1 MTWAPCCSLA
11 LNPKLCRA
19 GKARLPP
26 HFLSAANQLRRSRAL
41 TASNGGGGGFSGRSP
56 HTPASEPGGDA
67 SRRGEDGGAGGGGGA
82 PRLGGAGGGPTLPA
96 RRRRPQRP
104 GQRPLAGGRA
114 GGSGSSGGGSGA
126 MRRAENTKDIL
137 VIYEKEAEEW
147 ALYLKSLF
155 GHLLNEGGILLYNL
169 ETSSFKHLE
178 LFSLPCYKC
187 KLLILSCGLLNCL
200 NRKRS
205 YFLEQVLKPP
215 DNVVILL
222 CGVENSEIL
231 YEILTLDG
239 GSKEIS
245 TDQEPEEYLS
255 VVTGIIQ
262 PGKPQ
267 NENPGD
273 SLFYIYETVLA
284 DHQTSSDVNLSD
296 ARGAS
301 EKTDLSFKTEV
312 LSETLE
318 TNKQSIL
325 VLPGRISCENPGEL
339 FILLKDE
346 IDDETLEIEFIA
358 DNQRIRT
365 QPASWNKKVKYMKAL
380 DFPAGPVYVNV
391 YCGGV
396 IKTTAQIEYYTAL
409 EEIEHIFKKVADPI
423 AFTCQAFKFSSVE
436 KLDSV
441 LTLLLKSKISTYE
454 FSPLQSEEEH
464 RQQAN
469 SHLEEFPTLL
479 HCAARFGLKNLA
491 TFLLDS
497 PEATQACKI
506 TNKYGDDPAS
516 IAEKHGHRELRK
528 LIKEFSINT
537 ADNFTNCE
545 EEAEDDDTYMVMLGS
560 ETQPAVTLKAKQ
572 SPGDQ
577 YGIGSRCQQEAEV
590 DEEKK
595 DDVEDSREE
604 TEHEDQE
611 KEDSYSFHN
620 SPDNL
625 YANIPDELEENRKD
639 CFICKRPPPPPPRN
653 LPGILRQDGLH
664 NLSQERNFVE
674 DRSEREHSDGLITAC
689 CREDQDTC
697 KGDSE
702 EEHPYTF
709 ANLDESVYDF
719 ILAEEEEE
727 KNKRKERRSFIVN
740 RPPAP
745 APRPI
750 CSPVR
755 EENTP
760 YIVQV
765 FQQKATQVPSDNDR
779 MYCYARKPAAHRGHT
794 DTVTY
799 STVKHNIPAEQEELI
814 HLQEQV
820 KKGVISVDEAL
831 DRFKHWQNEKQRLQ
845 STQQE
850 KVCYLRDTTIGN
862 RLEKEN
868 LNVPKE
874 SRPESIHF
882 RDFLFHMPFN
892 KASPTRNPTD
902 KEQMPN

>member
-1 MTWAPCCSLA
+1 VFSL
-11 LNPKLCRA
+11 
-19 GKARLPP
+19 
-26 HFLSAANQLRRSRAL
+26 
-41 TASNGGGGGFSGRSP
+41 
-56 HTPASEPGGDA
+56 
-67 SRRGEDGGAGGGGGA
+67 
-82 PRLGGAGGGPTLPA
+82 
-96 RRRRPQRP
+96 
-104 GQRPLAGGRA
+104 
-114 GGSGSSGGGSGA
+114 
-126 MRRAENTKDIL
+126 ENTKDIL
-137 VIYEKEAEEW
+137 VIYEQEAEEW

-155 GHLLNEGGILLYNL
+155 GHIVNEGGILLYNL
-169 ETSSFKHLE
+169 ETLSSKHQE

-187 KLLILSCGLLNCL
+187 KLLILSCGLLNSL

-231 YEILTLDG
+231 YEVLTLDG

-262 PGKPQ
+262 P
-267 NENPGD
+267 
-273 SLFYIYETVLA
+273 
-284 DHQTSSDVNLSD
+284 DHQASSDVNLSD
-296 ARGAS
+296 VTGAS
-301 EKTDLSFKTEV
+301 EKADLSFKTEIP
-312 LSETLE
+312 SETLG
-318 TNKQSIL
+318 TNEQSIL
-325 VLPGRISCENPGEL
+325 VLPGRISCENPGEI

-365 QPASWNKKVKYMKAL
+365 QPASWNKKVKYMTAL

-423 AFTCQAFKFSSVE
+423 AFTCQAFKFSSAE
-436 KLDSV
+436 KLDNV

-454 FSPLQSEEEH
+454 FSRFQSEEH
-464 RQQAN
+464 HQQA
-469 SHLEEFPTLL
+469 SDHLEEFPTLL
-479 HCAARFGLKNLA
+479 HCAARFGLENLA
-491 TFLLDS
+491 TFLLNC
-497 PEATQACKI
+497 PEATRACKI

-516 IAEKHGHRELRK
+516 IAEKHGHGELRK
-528 LIKEFSINT
+528 LIKELSINT

-545 EEAEDDDTYMVMLGS
+545 EEAEDDDTYVLMS
-560 ETQPAVTLKAKQ
+560 EIQPAVTKQ
-572 SPGDQ
+572 NPGDQ
-577 YGIGSRCQQEAEV
+577 YGIGSRCQREAEV

-595 DDVEDSREE
+595 DVVEDSREE

-611 KEDSYSFHN
+611 EEDSYGFHN

-625 YANIPDELEENRKD
+625 YASIPDDLKENRRD
-639 CFICKRPPPPPPRN
+639 CFFCKRPPPASPRN
-653 LPGILRQDGLH
+653 LPGILRQDLH

-674 DRSEREHSDGLITAC
+674 DRSGREHGDGLITAC
-689 CREDQDTC
+689 CREDQVPC
-697 KGDSE
+697 EGDGE

-709 ANLDESVYDF
+709 ARLDESVYDF
-719 ILAEEEEE
+719 ILAEEE
-727 KNKRKERRSFIVN
+727 KRKERRSFIVN

-745 APRPI
+745 APRPM
-750 CSPVR
+750 CSPIR

-765 FQQKATQVPSDNDR
+765 FQQNATRVPSDNDR
-779 MYCYARKPAAHRGHT
+779 TYCNARKPGRIGAVT
-794 DTVTY
+794 D
-799 STVKHNIPAEQEELI
+799 STVKQNIPAEQEELI

-820 KKGVISVDEAL
+820 KKGAISVDEAFE
-831 DRFKHWQNEKQRLQ
+831 RFKQWQNEKQRLQ
-845 STQQE
+845 STQWE
-850 KVCYLRDTTIGN
+850 KVHHLRDTTIGN

-868 LNVPKE
+868 LNGK
-874 SRPESIHF
+874 
-882 RDFLFHMPFN
+882 L
-892 KASPTRNPTD
+892 
-902 KEQMPN
+902 

>member
-1 MTWAPCCSLA
+1 M
-11 LNPKLCRA
+11 
-19 GKARLPP
+19 
-26 HFLSAANQLRRSRAL
+26 
-41 TASNGGGGGFSGRSP
+41 
-56 HTPASEPGGDA
+56 
-67 SRRGEDGGAGGGGGA
+67 
-82 PRLGGAGGGPTLPA
+82 
-96 RRRRPQRP
+96 RP
-104 GQRPLAGGRA
+104 
-114 GGSGSSGGGSGA
+114 
-126 MRRAENTKDIL
+126 AENTKDIL
-137 VIYEKEAEEW
+137 VIYEQEAEEW
-147 ALYLKSLF
+147 ALYLKCLF
-155 GHLLNEGGILLYNL
+155 GHIVNEGGILLYNL
-169 ETSSFKHLE
+169 ETSSFKHQE
-178 LFSLPCYKC
+178 LLSLPCYKC

-200 NRKRS
+200 NQKRS

-215 DNVVILL
+215 DDVVILL
-222 CGVENSEIL
+222 CGVENSDIL
-231 YEILTLDG
+231 YEILTLDR
-239 GSKEIS
+239 GSEEIS
-245 TDQEPEEYLS
+245 ADQEPEEYLS
-255 VVTGIIQ
+255 VITGIIQ
-262 PGKPQ
+262 PDKPQ

-273 SLFYIYETVLA
+273 SSSYIYEAVLA
-284 DHQTSSDVNLSD
+284 DDHQTSSDVNLSD
-296 ARGAS
+296 VRGAS
-301 EKTDLSFKTEV
+301 EKMDLSFKTEV
-312 LSETLE
+312 LCETLE
-318 TNKQSIL
+318 TNEQSIL
-325 VLPGRISCENPGEL
+325 VLPGRIPCENPGEI

-436 KLDSV
+436 KLDNV
-441 LTLLLKSKISTYE
+441 LTLLLKSKISAYE
-454 FSPLQSEEEH
+454 FSPFQSEEH
-464 RQQAN
+464 HQQAN

-491 TFLLDS
+491 TFLLNC
-497 PEATQACKI
+497 PEATRACKI
-506 TNKYGDDPAS
+506 ANKYGDDPAS

-528 LIKEFSINT
+528 LIKELSINT
-537 ADNFTNCE
+537 ADNFTNTE
-545 EEAEDDDTYMVMLGS
+545 EEAEDDDTYMLMLGS
-560 ETQPAVTLKAKQ
+560 ETQPAKTLKAKQ
-572 SPGDQ
+572 NPGDQ
-577 YGIGSRCQQEAEV
+577 YGIGPRCQQEAEA

-611 KEDSYSFHN
+611 EEDSYSFHN

-625 YANIPDELEENRKD
+625 YASIPDDLKENRRD
-639 CFICKRPPPPPPRN
+639 CFFCKRPPPPPPRN
-653 LPGILRQDGLH
+653 LPGILRQENLY

-674 DRSEREHSDGLITAC
+674 DRSERERGDGLITAC
-689 CREDQDTC
+689 YREEQDTC

-709 ANLDESVYDF
+709 MNVDESVYDF

-727 KNKRKERRSFIVN
+727 EKRQERRSFIMN

-745 APRPI
+745 APRPM
-750 CSPVR
+750 CSPIR

-765 FQQKATQVPSDNDR
+765 FQQKTTRVPSDNNR
-779 MYCYARKPAAHRGHT
+779 MYCDARKPAAHRGHT
-794 DTVTY
+794 DTVTD

-820 KKGVISVDEAL
+820 KNGAISVDEAL
-831 DRFKHWQNEKQRLQ
+831 ERFKQWQNEKQRLQ

-850 KVCYLRDTTIGN
+850 KVHHLRDTTMGN
-862 RLEKEN
+862 RPEKGN
-868 LNVPKE
+868 LSVPKE
-874 SRPESIHF
+874 SGPESIHF
-882 RDFLFHMPFN
+882 RDLLFHMPFN
-892 KASPTRNPTD
+892 KAGNSSASCASVSSAWHPMHL
-902 KEQMPN
+902 QAAS

>member
-1 MTWAPCCSLA
+1 FFSL
-11 LNPKLCRA
+11 
-19 GKARLPP
+19 
-26 HFLSAANQLRRSRAL
+26 
-41 TASNGGGGGFSGRSP
+41 
-56 HTPASEPGGDA
+56 
-67 SRRGEDGGAGGGGGA
+67 
-82 PRLGGAGGGPTLPA
+82 
-96 RRRRPQRP
+96 
-104 GQRPLAGGRA
+104 
-114 GGSGSSGGGSGA
+114 
-126 MRRAENTKDIL
+126 ENTKDIL
-137 VIYEKEAEEW
+137 VIYEQEAEEW
-147 ALYLKSLF
+147 ALYLKCLF
-155 GHLLNEGGILLYNL
+155 GHIVNEGGILLYNL
-169 ETSSFKHLE
+169 ETSSFKHQE
-178 LFSLPCYKC
+178 LLSLPCYKC
-187 KLLILSCGLLNCL
+187 KLLILSCGLLHCL

-262 PGKPQ
+262 P
-267 NENPGD
+267 
-273 SLFYIYETVLA
+273 

-296 ARGAS
+296 VRGAS
-301 EKTDLSFKTEV
+301 EKTDVSFKTEV
-312 LSETLE
+312 LSETLKINE
-318 TNKQSIL
+318 QSIL
-325 VLPGRISCENPGEL
+325 VLPGRISCENPGEI

-365 QPASWNKKVKYMKAL
+365 QPASWNKKVKYVKAL

-436 KLDSV
+436 KLDNV
-441 LTLLLKSKISTYE
+441 LTLLLKSKISTYV
-454 FSPLQSEEEH
+454 FSPFQSEEEYH
-464 RQQAN
+464 QQA
-469 SHLEEFPTLL
+469 SDHLEEFPTLL

-491 TFLLDS
+491 AFLLNH
-497 PEATQACKI
+497 PEATWACKI

-528 LIKEFSINT
+528 LIKELSINT

-545 EEAEDDDTYMVMLGS
+545 EEAEDDDTYVLMLGS
-560 ETQPAVTLKAKQ
+560 ETQPAVTKQ
-572 SPGDQ
+572 NLGDQ
-577 YGIGSRCQQEAEV
+577 YGIGSRCQQEAEA

-611 KEDSYSFHN
+611 EEDSYSFHN

-625 YANIPDELEENRKD
+625 YASIPDDLRENRRD
-639 CFICKRPPPPPPRN
+639 GFYCKRPPLPPPRN
-653 LPGILRQDGLH
+653 LPGILRQDNLH

-674 DRSEREHSDGLITAC
+674 DSSERGRGDGLITTC
-689 CREDQDTC
+689 YREDQDTC
-697 KGDSE
+697 EGGGE

-709 ANLDESVYDF
+709 AKLDDSVYDF

-727 KNKRKERRSFIVN
+727 KRKERRSFIAN

-750 CSPVR
+750 CLPVR

-765 FQQKATQVPSDNDR
+765 FQQKATRVPSDNNR
-779 MYCYARKPAAHRGHT
+779 TYCEARKPAAHRGHT
-794 DTVTY
+794 DAVTD

-820 KKGVISVDEAL
+820 KKGAISVDEAL
-831 DRFKHWQNEKQRLQ
+831 DRFKQWQNEKQRLQ
-845 STQQE
+845 STQQ
-850 KVCYLRDTTIGN
+850 
-862 RLEKEN
+862 
-868 LNVPKE
+868 
-874 SRPESIHF
+874 
-882 RDFLFHMPFN
+882 
-892 KASPTRNPTD
+892 
-902 KEQMPN
+902 